1 MALTAGARLGPYE
14 IVSLLGAGGMGEVY
28 KARDARLDRIVAIK
42 VLPASFS
49 ADHDRM
55 QRFAQEARATAALN
69 HSNIVSIYDIGEEK
83 GAPYVV
89 TELLE
94 GETLRERLKLGA
106 LSSRKA
112 IDYAI
117 QIARGLAAAHE
128 KGIVHRDLKPEN
140 IFLTNDGTAKIL
152 DFGLAKLTRP
162 EAESGSADAPT
173 IQAATEPGLIMGTA
187 GYMSPEQVRGKT
199 ADQRSDI
206 FAFGAILHEMLSGE
220 RAFKGETM
228 ADTMSAILKEEP
240 PELSESGKNI
250 PPGLERIVR
259 HCLEKNPAQRFQATG
274 DLAFDLESLTQ
285 ISGASSKS
293 GAQIAITDIAE
304 PKTNRTAIYAAGA
317 ATLALLMA
325 GLGWFLGR
333 RSAYVPPAEYKQ
345 ITFRTGTMGNARFT
359 PDGSVVYSARWEDG
373 DRQLYIAKTDD
384 PGSRDL
390 GMKDAVLLSVSK
402 NGELAI
408 RLRTVS
414 LGGYA
419 YTGTLARLPLA
430 GGTPREVLDDVQD
443 AVWAADGEN
452 MAVVRYVPGSHHWR
466 LEYPMGKVL
475 LDTINWISTPKIS
488 PDGKWIAFSD
498 HQNTSGDDEG
508 AVAVIDMQGHEKILS
523 AGWSSVEGV
532 VWSPAGDELWFSAS
546 DTGSAEN
553 LRGVTLSGK
562 LRSIAN
568 MPGGMWLQDIRNGE
582 VLMITHRARIGIR
595 GMGPGGKQENE
606 LGWLGW
612 SELRDISRDGTK
624 VLFEEEADG
633 GGPNYTVFLRDTD
646 GSPPVK
652 IGEGMAEAI
661 SPDNKWVITKPAKG
675 GPLSLVPTGAGEARQ
690 LTHDKISYNLMRF
703 LPDGKQIIAV
713 GIEEGHSARD
723 YLIDVG
729 TGDAKPLTPEGI
741 SGPPVLSPDGRNV
754 AVYEPDGKVG
764 VWALGGGDGGG
775 MRPVPGLDA
784 RYRTVGWSPDGTAL
798 LVMDNHKVDRGI
810 KVYRV
815 NVATGKVDFW
825 KSFGDAVP
833 PSAGAAFVL
842 FSVDNNAYVYLYSQ
856 ALSEAYVVKG
866 LR

>member
-1 MALTAGARLGPYE
+1 MAHTSGSKLGPYE
-14 IVSLLGAGGMGEVY
+14 IVALIGAGGMGEVY
-28 KARDARLDRIVAIK
+28 KARDARLERIVAIK

-69 HSNIVSIYDIGEEK
+69 HSNIVAIYDIGEEK

-94 GETLRERLKLGA
+94 GETLRERLKVGA

-140 IFLTNDGTAKIL
+140 IFLTNDGGAKIL

-162 EAESGSADAPT
+162 ESQSGSADAPT
-173 IQAATEPGLIMGTA
+173 MQAATEPGLIMGTA
-187 GYMSPEQVRGKT
+187 GYMSPEQVRGKA
-199 ADQRSDI
+199 ADHRSDI
-206 FAFGAILHEMLSGE
+206 FAFGAILYEMLTGE

-228 ADTMSAILKEEP
+228 ADTMSAILKEDP
-240 PELSESGKNI
+240 PELSESVKNI
-250 PPGLERIVR
+250 PPGVERVVR
-259 HCLEKNPAQRFQATG
+259 HCLEKNPAQRFQSAG
-274 DLAFDLESLTQ
+274 DLAFDLESLSQ
-285 ISGASSKS
+285 ISSGASGGLKS
-293 GAQIAITDIAE
+293 GAQVAVADVPESKLGRA
-304 PKTNRTAIYAAGA
+304 PIYAGA
-317 ATLALLMA
+317 AVLALLIGIA
-325 GLGWFLGR
+325 GWFLGR
-333 RSAYVPPAEYKQ
+333 KSAYVPPPQFTQ
-345 ITFRTGTMGNARFT
+345 ITFRTGRMGNARFT
-359 PDGSVVYSARWEDG
+359 PDGSVVYSARWEGG
-373 DRQLYIAKTDD
+373 DRQLYIAKTGD
-384 PGSRDL
+384 PGSREL
-390 GMKDAVLLSVSK
+390 GVKDAVLLAVSK

-408 RLRTVS
+408 RLRAVA

-419 YTGTLARLPLA
+419 AAGTLARLPLA
-430 GGTPREVLDDVQD
+430 GGTPREVLDNVQD
-443 AVWAADGEN
+443 AEWAPDGEN
-452 MAVVRYVPGSHHWR
+452 MAVVRFVPDTHHWR
-466 LEYPMGKVL
+466 LEYPIGKAL

-498 HQNTSGDDEG
+498 HQNTLGDDEG

-532 VWSPAGDELWFSAS
+532 GWSPSGDEVWFSAS
-546 DTGSAEN
+546 DTGAAEN

-562 LRSIAN
+562 LRTITN
-568 MPGGMWLQDIRNGE
+568 VPGGMWLQDMRDGE
-582 VLMITHRARIGIR
+582 VLMITHRARVGIR
-595 GMGPGGKQENE
+595 GMAPGAKTENE

-633 GGPNYTVFLRDTD
+633 GGPNYTVFLRDMD

-690 LTHDKISYNLMRF
+690 LTHDKISYSLIRF
-703 LPDGKQIIAV
+703 LPDGRQLVAV
-713 GIEEGHSARD
+713 GIEEGHGARE

-729 TGDAKPLTPEGI
+729 TGDSKAITPEGT
-741 SGPPVLSPDGRNV
+741 SGPPVLSPDGRSI
-754 AVYEPDGKVG
+754 AVYTPEGKIGIWPLDGSGGIKLIPG
-764 VWALGGGDGGG
+764 VD
-775 MRPVPGLDA
+775 P
-784 RYRTVGWSPDGTAL
+784 RYRAVGWTPDGTAL
-798 LVMDNHKVDRGI
+798 LTIDTHERGT
-810 KVYRV
+810 KVYHV
-815 NVATGKVDFW
+815 NIATGKVEFW
-825 KSFGDAVP
+825 KSFGGELPTTASPGFVFF
-833 PSAGAAFVL
+833 SA
-842 FSVDNNAYVYLYSQ
+842 DNKAYAYLYSE